1 MKHVIIGAGAA
12 GISAAKTI
20 RKFQAKDE
28 IVIISTDDAV
38 YSRCMLHNYIS
49 GERDKKAISFIDD
62 NFFADNNIRWISD
75 TAVTDIDAT
84 NKIVKFAKGSESY
97 DKLLIASGSECTD
110 LPILKSNT
118 PKNVLSLRHLSDAKA
133 IKESAKD
140 ANNIIIIGAG
150 LVGLDAAYALL
161 DTNKKPTVIDMAN
174 SILDF
179 NLDSYAAGVYQQKFE
194 DAGCTFQLGQRVDR
208 VDTDSSKNVTALTLD
223 SGKKL
228 PCDLVIVAIG
238 SYPAVGFLK
247 NSGVDYSRGIT
258 VDKYLSTNIKD
269 IYAAGDVTGLSSI
282 WPNAVKQGE
291 IAAKNMCNLPTIHDD
306 KFADKNTINY
316 FGIPTLSLGDV
327 TSGDGTKIQKDRSKY
342 KKINLRNGLVVGV
355 ILQGD
360 IANSGFWQYLI
371 KNNVDVSQI
380 NSSIFNLSFAD
391 FYGLQENGEYQ
402 WSV

>member
-133 IKESAKD
+133 I
-140 ANNIIIIGAG
+140 
-150 LVGLDAAYALL
+150 
-161 DTNKKPTVIDMAN
+161 
-174 SILDF
+174 
-179 NLDSYAAGVYQQKFE
+179 
-194 DAGCTFQLGQRVDR
+194 
-208 VDTDSSKNVTALTLD
+208 
-223 SGKKL
+223 
-228 PCDLVIVAIG
+228 
-238 SYPAVGFLK
+238 
-247 NSGVDYSRGIT
+247 
-258 VDKYLSTNIKD
+258 
-269 IYAAGDVTGLSSI
+269 
-282 WPNAVKQGE
+282 
-291 IAAKNMCNLPTIHDD
+291 
-306 KFADKNTINY
+306 
-316 FGIPTLSLGDV
+316 
-327 TSGDGTKIQKDRSKY
+327 
-342 KKINLRNGLVVGV
+342 
-355 ILQGD
+355 
-360 IANSGFWQYLI
+360 
-371 KNNVDVSQI
+371 
-380 NSSIFNLSFAD
+380 
-391 FYGLQENGEYQ
+391 
-402 WSV
+402 